1 MTYDLVGQRIGLNN
15 PDRGLVEYTY
25 DLAGNLV
32 KKVDGNLR
40 SRAQAINYVYE
51 YNRLQKTNYPE
62 SIDVEYFYGA
72 PGALDNR
79 AGRLYKTTD
88 ASGIAESFF
97 GKLGEAV
104 KTVRTMNFLVPGH
117 EPWTFTTESGYDYLG
132 RVQWLTY
139 PDGEKL
145 SYVYDQ
151 GGLIKAAYG
160 ERQTDHYDFVKQIS
174 YDEFGQRVYIKY
186 GNDIE
191 TRYTYDPYRR
201 WLDNIHT
208 GNSLGGTLQNMHYTF
223 DKVGNVLGLE
233 NKAQHII
240 QSFQYDDLYQLVR
253 AEGNGPD
260 KHKNKH
266 KANHYIQTFSYDT
279 IGNMT
284 RKTSYNQITPGNHMP
299 KELNFDFTYLYNGTK
314 PHAPSQIEN
323 WEYQYDDSGNTV
335 VKSRLTGAPTGG
347 IPGGGTSGEYFWDEE
362 NRLILAK
369 VNGMSTDYL
378 YDASGTCTAKRGPG
392 GETLYVSQFYQL
404 QNRQRVTKHFFVG
417 NTRVVSKLSH
427 YNNPNGL
434 YDSGYEKKNIYTY
447 HPDHLGSANY
457 ITDPRGKQFEHIEY
471 TPYGETWIDDGTN
484 LNIIDYRFTS
494 KELDK
499 HTGLYYFGAR
509 YLDPQNSRWLS
520 PDPILDKYL
529 PEMPLNDEARER
541 NKKLPGQGGVF
552 NPLNMQMYHYAANN
566 PVKYVDPDGQH
577 TLVYEGGNSGTL
589 TYSGDDGTMIASYS
603 ATSGVP
609 GITDRK
615 LENKGPIP
623 LGTYTL
629 DPKDITG
636 GFLKFLK
643 REVWDRQD
651 WGYYRV
657 PLHPKDGTD
666 TGGREGFFLH
676 GGLFLGSAGCIDVG
690 LNDRDLFPLLMQH
703 DGPITFT
710 VLPEKYDDRVVPGKR
725 EQYAS

>member
-1 MTYDLVGQRIGLNN
+1 
-15 PDRGLVEYTY
+15 
-25 DLAGNLV
+25 
-32 KKVDGNLR
+32 
-40 SRAQAINYVYE
+40 
-51 YNRLQKTNYPE
+51 
-62 SIDVEYFYGA
+62 
-72 PGALDNR
+72 
-79 AGRLYKTTD
+79 
-88 ASGIAESFF
+88 
-97 GKLGEAV
+97 
-104 KTVRTMNFLVPGH
+104 
-117 EPWTFTTESGYDYLG
+117 
-132 RVQWLTY
+132 
-139 PDGEKL
+139 
-145 SYVYDQ
+145 
-151 GGLIKAAYG
+151 LIKSAYG
-160 ERQTDHYDFVKQIS
+160 ERQTDYYDYVKQIA

-201 WLDNIHT
+201 WLDNINT

-223 DKVGNVLGLE
+223 DKVGNVLELE
-233 NKAQHII
+233 NKAQHIT

-253 AEGNGPD
+253 AEGTSPD

-323 WEYQYDDSGNTV
+323 WEYQYDDNGNTV

-417 NTRVVSKLSH
+417 PTRVVSKLSH
-427 YNNPNGL
+427 YSNPNGL
-434 YDSGYEKKNIYTY
+434 YDSGYERKNIYTY

-457 ITDPRGKQFEHIEY
+457 ITDPGGKQFEHIEY

-509 YLDPQNSRWLS
+509 YLDPQSSRWLS
-520 PDPILDKYL
+520 PDPALPEYV
-529 PEMPLNDEARER
+529 PEMPLNDEARQR
-541 NKKLPGQGGVF
+541 NGKLPGMGGVF
-552 NPLNMQMYHYAANN
+552 NPLNMQLYHYAANN
-566 PVKYVDPDGQH
+566 PLKYVDPNGKTPVFVYLYANALLTSPDLQTDMMLLANDWSSGDYVGVAGGFVGTAIPGLPAGTTRTAAKAAARFFNLAEGAAKTKTLFRGDRSSVIPDVVFKEGFTPKGTHSNLEQH
-577 TLVYEGGNSGTL
+577 VTSNTTAGNFISTTSEKGIAQQFAGKNGYVYEIETSNYIDVNSTLGARSPFPEQMEFSIPGGVDPSQIKGAWVMKN
-589 TYSGDDGTMIASYS
+589 
-603 ATSGVP
+603 GVP
-609 GITDRK
+609 TGEYIP
-615 LENKGPIP
+615 NPGFKGV
-623 LGTYTL
+623 
-629 DPKDITG
+629 
-636 GFLKFLK
+636 
-643 REVWDRQD
+643 E
-651 WGYYRV
+651 
-657 PLHPKDGTD
+657 
-666 TGGREGFFLH
+666 
-676 GGLFLGSAGCIDVG
+676 
-690 LNDRDLFPLLMQH
+690 
-703 DGPITFT
+703 
-710 VLPEKYDDRVVPGKR
+710 
-725 EQYAS
+725 